1 MKRLLVL
8 LLVACSHPKPAAP
21 PPPTP
26 KCASVADHLLSLMNP
41 TAQEPTETLDKM
53 RTIFETRCREDAWS
67 PSAQDCFLAAVSLAS
82 AAERCE
88 SLLTREQTQSFGNAI
103 QSAASQQKTP

>member
-1 MKRLLVL
+1 MKRLVV
-8 LLVACSHPKPAAP
+8 LLVACSSSAPKAPAP
-21 PPPTP
+21 PLPS
-26 KCASVADHLLSLMNP
+26 KCASVADHLLSLMSP

-53 RTIFETRCREDAWS
+53 RTIFETRCRDDGWS
-67 PSAQDCFLAAVSLAS
+67 PSAQHCFLAATSLAS

-88 SLLTREQTQSFGNAI
+88 SLLTAEQTQSFGDAI